1 MINTVAIIDKVQTSV
16 FYWSAFSIQHVF
28 LSRAMGKQVPHGQGR
43 MALQRALRAERSKW
57 LAKEL
62 HQRLNLDD
70 VQKRMVIIPNSCNLR
85 KRKWRRSFG
94 FLSSLEGRIYT
105 DRLCQAAL
113 RRLIRMLP
121 YQLHID
127 PKYKSV
133 GEFIQAQ
140 GSLLRKVA
148 RQAKR
153 MGKAIEA
160 GPQPL
165 MSYMNIADKYHLVK
179 VASSIFG
186 KRTRWQ

>member
-1 MINTVAIIDKVQTSV
+1 
-16 FYWSAFSIQHVF
+16 
-28 LSRAMGKQVPHGQGR
+28 MGKQAPHGQGR
-43 MALQRALRAERSKW
+43 MALQRALRAQRSKW

-70 VQKRMVIIPNSCNLR
+70 VQKRMVIIPNGCNLR
-85 KRKWRRSFG
+85 KRKWRRSFS

-105 DRLCQAAL
+105 DRLCQSAL

-127 PKYKSV
+127 PKYQSM

-153 MGKAIEA
+153 MGKVAEA

-165 MSYMNIADKYHLVK
+165 MSYMNIAGKFHLAK
-179 VASSIFG
+179 SHFSISLR
-186 KRTRWQ
+186 RTRWH

>member
-1 MINTVAIIDKVQTSV
+1 MMKKITQFARLDDQHSCQHLQRASICLLSSV
-16 FYWSAFSIQHVF
+16 YLDPCISIQQF
-28 LSRAMGKQVPHGQGR
+28 LLNRAMGKQAPHGQGR

-57 LAKEL
+57 LAKQL
-62 HQRLNLDD
+62 HQSLNLDD
-70 VQKRMVIIPNSCNLR
+70 VQKRMVIIPNGCNLR
-85 KRKWRRSFG
+85 KRKWRRCFG

-105 DRLCQAAL
+105 ERLCQSAL

-127 PKYKSV
+127 PKYQSV

-153 MGKAIEA
+153 MGKVAEA
-160 GPQPL
+160 GPNP
-165 MSYMNIADKYHLVK
+165 SCH
-179 VASSIFG
+179 
-186 KRTRWQ
+186 T